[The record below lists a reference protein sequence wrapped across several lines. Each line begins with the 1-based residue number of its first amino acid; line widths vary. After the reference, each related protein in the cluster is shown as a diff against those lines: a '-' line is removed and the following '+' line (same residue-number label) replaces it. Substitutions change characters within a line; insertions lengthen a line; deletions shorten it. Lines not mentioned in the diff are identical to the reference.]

1 MQAPTGKAGAS
12 RAGSRVNSAKTRS
25 RTDSSIPLQML
36 RYCAAMGITRSGS
49 EFACGCGAP
58 FSLEEATKC

>member
-12 RAGSRVNSAKTRS
+12 RAGFRYSAKTRS
-25 RTDSSIPLQML
+25 RTDSSILPQML
-36 RYCAAMGITRSGS
+36 RYCGAMGITRSGS
-49 EFACGCGAP
+49 EFARGCGAP